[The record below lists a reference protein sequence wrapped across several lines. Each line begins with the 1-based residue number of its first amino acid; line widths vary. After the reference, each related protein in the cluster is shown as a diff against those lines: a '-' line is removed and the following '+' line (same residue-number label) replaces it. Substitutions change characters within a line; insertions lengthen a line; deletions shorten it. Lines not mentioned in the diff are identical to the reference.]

1 MQFTIRKRRQTPT
14 VIIVALIDV
23 LIVVLIFLMVT
34 TTFKKQPALKLA
46 LAESNEAKAGA
57 TSDAEAV
64 IVTIPKS
71 GPVYFKT
78 FPVTWDTLQR
88 RLKEEVST
96 NPSVKLAIRA
106 DTDAPWG
113 SVVKVRAAAK
123 AANIMPGNVSASV
136 KPEGPQP

>member
-46 LAESNEAKAGA
+46 LAESNQAKAGA
-57 TSDAEAV
+57 TSDSEGVVV
-64 IVTIPKS
+64 IIPKS
-71 GPVYFKT
+71 GPLYFQT
-78 FPVTWDTLQR
+78 LPVTLEALQQ
-88 RLKEEVST
+88 RLKEEVGK
-96 NPSVKLAIRA
+96 NPNVKLSIRA

-113 SVVKVRAAAK
+113 QMVKVRDAAK
-123 AANIMPGNVSASV
+123 AANIQTVTASV
-136 KPEGPQP
+136 KPAGQP

>member
-1 MQFTIRKRRQTPT
+1 MQFIIRKRRQTPT

-23 LIVVLIFLMVT
+23 LIVVLIFLMVS

-46 LAESNEAKAGA
+46 LAESKEAKAGA

-71 GPVYFKT
+71 GPLYFKT
-78 FPVTWDTLQR
+78 DPVTFDTLQQ
-88 RLKEEVST
+88 RLKEAVHA
-96 NPSVKLAIRA
+96 NPDVKLSIRA

-113 SVVKVRAAAK
+113 LVVKVRAAAK
-123 AANIMPGNVSASV
+123 EANILPENVGASV
-136 KPEGPQP
+136 KPAEKQQ